1 MNKELQTISMLVI
14 DIVEKAYSNNCK
26 HHEGTYQIQII
37 SQHYIHTQQE
47 KHWPIPNISSPL
59 FSLFENIRELKLIF
73 RVPSWSWPTVWYSRW
88 LRISTR
94 NYPILGITNWTNH
107 TPITYKITNHA
118 CPEYFS
124 LQPIQNEINLLVGW
138 CHHLRYVILIS
149 SQKLHQIPHKRV
161 LMLKHGTAT
170 IVNSHIQG
178 QTLWKF

>member
-124 LQPIQNEINLLVGW
+124 LQPIQNEINLFSWLMPPSPL
-138 CHHLRYVILIS
+138 CHINFLTKTSSNS
-149 SQKLHQIPHKRV
+149 SQKGAH
-161 LMLKHGTAT
+161 A
-170 IVNSHIQG
+170 
-178 QTLWKF
+178 QTWNCNDC